1 MRTLSKIPCCRVQ
14 VDLQACNFQ
23 FPWKLSRSYRTEDFL
38 CFSPHTESSPMSA
51 RNFPPSFWDSNY
63 VPPTPP
69 AITHPQMSDL
79 YSTDSS
85 LYSTEPWIHNA
96 AHYGTYA
103 AAQAHV
109 YHQNMA
115 NMAQYGSQLGLLRLP
130 QQYGGHSSRWVSW
143 SAHLIRSS
151 ISIFS
156 FSRSHRLHHEQTA
169 HALESAYSNY
179 SMPGECR
186 KFLCDPM
193 KTENSIK
200 ITRDALMSRLTCS
213 LKVENLFCADSKSAT

>member
-1 MRTLSKIPCCRVQ
+1 
-14 VDLQACNFQ
+14 
-23 FPWKLSRSYRTEDFL
+23 
-38 CFSPHTESSPMSA
+38 MSA

-69 AITHPQMSDL
+69 ALAHPQMSDL

-130 QQYGGHSSRWVSW
+130 QQYGGHSSRYITP
-143 SAHLIRSS
+143 LK
-151 ISIFS
+151 FS
-156 FSRSHRLHHEQTA
+156 FSSDT
-169 HALESAYSNY
+169 SSNLNF
-179 SMPGECR
+179 
-186 KFLCDPM
+186 FL
-193 KTENSIK
+193 NQ
-200 ITRDALMSRLTCS
+200 ITS
-213 LKVENLFCADSKSAT
+213 

>member
-1 MRTLSKIPCCRVQ
+1 MKFSSILSKEI
-14 VDLQACNFQ
+14 AI
-23 FPWKLSRSYRTEDFL
+23 LSLTHTRSSHISFYLVFTQLIRL
-38 CFSPHTESSPMSA
+38 FSSLIETSPMSS

-69 AITHPQMSDL
+69 TITHPQMSDL

-130 QQYGGHSSRWVSW
+130 QQYGGHSSR
-143 SAHLIRSS
+143 
-151 ISIFS
+151 
-156 FSRSHRLHHEQTA
+156 
-169 HALESAYSNY
+169 
-179 SMPGECR
+179 
-186 KFLCDPM
+186 
-193 KTENSIK
+193 
-200 ITRDALMSRLTCS
+200 
-213 LKVENLFCADSKSAT
+213 

>member
-1 MRTLSKIPCCRVQ
+1 MI
-14 VDLQACNFQ
+14 
-23 FPWKLSRSYRTEDFL
+23 L
-38 CFSPHTESSPMSA
+38 CFLAILSELSPMSA

-115 NMAQYGSQLGLLRLP
+115 SMAQYGSQLGLLRLP
-130 QQYGGHSSRWVSW
+130 QQYGGHSSRWVRSFGFN
-143 SAHLIRSS
+143 SAFHDLIFFFSS
-151 ISIFS
+151 ILQRAYLDYIMNQQLM
-156 FSRSHRLHHEQTA
+156 HWKVHIQTTRCLVSVTVFA
-169 HALESAYSNY
+169 VV
-179 SMPGECR
+179 
-186 KFLCDPM
+186 
-193 KTENSIK
+193 ENSIK
-200 ITRDALMSRLTCS
+200 AARDALMSRLTCS
-213 LKVENLFCADSKSAT
+213 LKSNAINTPN

>member
-1 MRTLSKIPCCRVQ
+1 VYTIREKQYRQESVQ
-14 VDLQACNFQ
+14 FSIEIVDRIFIFILMMFCIL
-23 FPWKLSRSYRTEDFL
+23 PHI
-38 CFSPHTESSPMSA
+38 HTELSPMSA

-69 AITHPQMSDL
+69 AISHPQMSDL

-130 QQYGGHSSRWVSW
+130 QQYGGHSSR
-143 SAHLIRSS
+143 
-151 ISIFS
+151 
-156 FSRSHRLHHEQTA
+156 
-169 HALESAYSNY
+169 
-179 SMPGECR
+179 
-186 KFLCDPM
+186 
-193 KTENSIK
+193 
-200 ITRDALMSRLTCS
+200 
-213 LKVENLFCADSKSAT
+213 